1 MWYLGDGTTSTLINP
16 TKTYAAKGTY
26 NVKLVVTG
34 SSGCTDSITKTI
46 TVNSLNS
53 INNGNNSGVAPVE
66 VTPNPSTSSSTVT
79 FRSSST
85 DRTVVSIING
95 MGQIVKQQV
104 VYPAASNVN
113 INILMNISTL
123 VNGFYFITVTDA
135 QNKRIGFGTILKN

>member
-1 MWYLGDGTTSTLINP
+1 M
-16 TKTYAAKGTY
+16 
-26 NVKLVVTG
+26 VVTG